1 MKRVYQKLINKIVTI
16 ITCFVLV
23 FLFLLTLTI
32 IGCATI
38 DQGKDDGIGSISFSP
53 DGKKLLFT
61 RIKGDLPQMIYIYNM
76 KTGELIAYKSPV
88 GEMWDY
94 PKYSFDGKHIVF
106 VTIPLKIQHI
116 TGSFFSKKTIELSDL
131 NNNSPITIKD
141 PFKNPSEIYMDFN
154 NSQIT
159 VMDTDGR
166 NVRKITNTLG
176 SKMDPSFSHSGRKI
190 IFALEHDPNIR
201 GVASTDIYEVD
212 VKTGQQTRLSQ
223 FSFLWVSKPY
233 YFPDDKMF
241 IFEGRNFMDY
251 PGIPGRPT
259 TEYFLKVGKM
269 REEFHSKYGNNS
281 IYVMQ
286 KDEKELK
293 LYIIM
298 PDYPEKFPGSSPGDV
313 YSESPSLSA
322 DGSVLIF
329 RARGYKPDGSGDD
342 EDHLYQYSSDGNH
355 RSITQI
361 TQYGNATVSPDG
373 KLIAIIPVPSYIVIY
388 QIKDGTSK
396 KITLP
401 DQPSRIINN

>member
-1 MKRVYQKLINKIVTI
+1 MKKISMILI
-16 ITCFVLV
+16 VLV
-23 FLFLLTLTI
+23 ILLFSQL
-32 IGCATI
+32 IGCATTM
-38 DQGKDDGIGSISFSP
+38 DQGKEDGIGSISFSP

-61 RIKGDLPQMIYIYNM
+61 RIKDDLPQMIYIYNM

-88 GEMWDY
+88 GELWDE
-94 PKYSFDGKHIVF
+94 PQYSFDGKHIVF

-116 TGSFFSKKTIELSDL
+116 KGSFFSKKTIKLSDL

-154 NSQIT
+154 NSQLA
-159 VMDTDGR
+159 VMEPDGK
-166 NVRKITNTLG
+166 NVRKITNSPGL
-176 SKMDPSFSHSGRKI
+176 KQHPSFSHSGRKI
-190 IFALEHDPNIR
+190 IYALQHDPNIR

-212 VKTGQQTRLSQ
+212 VKTGQQTRLTQ

-286 KDEKELK
+286 GNENELK
-293 LYIIM
+293 PYIVM
-298 PDYPEKFPGSSPGDV
+298 PDYPEKFPGASPGDV
-313 YSESPSLSA
+313 YSNSPSLNA
-322 DGSVLIF
+322 DGAVLIF

-361 TQYGNATVSPDG
+361 TRYGNATVSPDG
-373 KLIAIIPVPSYIVIY
+373 KLIVIIPVPSYIVIY
-388 QIKDGTSK
+388 QIKEGTSR

-401 DQPSRIINN
+401 EKPSRIINSQ

>member
-1 MKRVYQKLINKIVTI
+1 MKRVYQKLINRTI
-16 ITCFVLV
+16 LIIPCFVLI
-23 FLFLLTLTI
+23 FLFLSTSILV
-32 IGCATI
+32 GCATM

-61 RIKGDLPQMIYIYNM
+61 RIKGDLPKMIYMYNI

-88 GEMWDY
+88 GEMWDE
-94 PKYSFDGKHIVF
+94 PEYSFDGKQIVF
-106 VTIPLKIQHI
+106 VTVPLKIEHI
-116 TGSFFSKKTIELSDL
+116 TGRLFSEKTIEA
-131 NNNSPITIKD
+131 
-141 PFKNPSEIYMDFN
+141 EDFN
-154 NSQIT
+154 NSQIA
-159 VMDTDGR
+159 VMEPDGK
-166 NVRKITNTLG
+166 NVRKVTNTTGL
-176 SKMDPSFSHSGRKI
+176 KLYPSFSHSGRKI
-190 IFALEHDPNIR
+190 ICALQHDPNIR

-212 VKTGQQTRLSQ
+212 VKTGQQTRLTQ

-233 YFPDDKMF
+233 YFPDDKAF

-286 KDEKELK
+286 KNEKELK
-293 LYIIM
+293 PYIIM
-298 PDYPEKFPGSSPGDV
+298 HDYPEKFPGSSPGDV

-361 TQYGNATVSPDG
+361 TTYGEATISTDG

-388 QIKDGTSK
+388 QIKDGTSR

-401 DQPSRIINN
+401 DQPSRIIIN